1 MHDTDR
7 ATMLDL
13 LARQRAAFE
22 AARPEPLSVRRDRLD
37 RLARMLIDNVDALAK
52 ATSADYGSRS
62 EGQARFADIA
72 PAITIARHCAKH
84 LRKWSKTE
92 RRGLAFPIGLLG
104 VKVEV
109 RHEPKGV
116 VGVVSPWNF
125 PVGLSFGPIAQALAA
140 GNRALLKPSEF
151 TERTSELMAEL
162 VAKAFAPEELAVVT
176 GGAATGQDFC
186 ALPFDHLLFTGS
198 TALGR
203 HVMRA
208 AAENLVPVTLELGG
222 KSPAIVGRKTDMA
235 RTSQRIAN
243 TKLINAGQVCIAP
256 DYVMVPREDEAALI
270 EGIKRSTAEMYPTML
285 RNDDYSSVVNGR
297 HFERIKGLVADA
309 VAKGAEA
316 VEVNPAGEDFAA
328 ANTTKMPLTLLRNVT
343 DDMAVMQ
350 EEIFGPVLPILTY
363 QALEET
369 MAYVNRHDRPLALY
383 VYTDAADEREAV
395 LTRTLSGGV
404 TVNDGLFHFSADT
417 APFGG
422 VGPSGMGAYH
432 GVEGFRTFSHA
443 RTVWHQPKLD
453 ISGLSGLRPPYG
465 KRLAMTLKSQIR

>member
-1 MHDTDR
+1 MHETDR
-7 ATMLDL
+7 TAMLEL

-22 AARPEPLSVRRDRLD
+22 AARPEPLSVRKDRLD
-37 RLARMLIDNVDALAK
+37 RLARMLIDNTEALAK

-72 PAITIARHCAKH
+72 PAITMARHCAKN
-84 LRKWSKTE
+84 LARWSKTE
-92 RRGLAFPIGLLG
+92 RRGLPFPLGLLG
-104 VKVEV
+104 ARCEV
-109 RHEPKGV
+109 RHEPLGV

-125 PVGLSFGPIAQALAA
+125 PVGLSFGPIAQAMAA
-140 GNRALLKPSEF
+140 GNRGLLKPSEF

-162 VAKAFAPEELAVVT
+162 VAKAFSPDELAVVT
-176 GGAATGQDFC
+176 GGPETAKAFC
-186 ALPFDHLLFTGS
+186 SLPFDHLLFTGS

-222 KSPAIVGRKTDMA
+222 KSPAIVGRKADLA
-235 RTSQRIAN
+235 RAAQRIAN
-243 TKLINAGQVCIAP
+243 TKLVNAGQVCIAP

-270 EGIKRSTAEMYPTML
+270 EGIRQAAATMYPTML
-285 RNDDYSSVVNGR
+285 RNDDYTSVVNGR
-297 HFERIKGLVADA
+297 HYERIKGLVDDA
-309 VAKGAEA
+309 VAKGAEKI
-316 VEVNPAGEDFAA
+316 EVNPAGEDFGS
-328 ANTTKMPLTLLRNVT
+328 ANTTKMPLTLLRNVN

-350 EEIFGPVLPILTY
+350 EEIFGPVLPVMTY
-363 QALEET
+363 AALDET

-383 VYTDAADEREAV
+383 VYSDAADEREAV
-395 LTRTLSGGV
+395 LTRTISGGV
-404 TVNDGLFHFSADT
+404 TVNDGLFHFSADQ

-443 RTVWHQPKLD
+443 RTVWFQPKLD
-453 ISGLSGLRPPYG
+453 ISGMSGLRPPYG
-465 KRLAMTLKSQIR
+465 KRLEMTLKSQIR